1 MKDSMEL
8 QTNVD
13 AAPVQHI
20 VSTPSLPFTPYYEA
34 GGITIYNMDC
44 RKVLPWLE
52 RFDLLLTDPPYGI
65 NRSGQQATFCK
76 KSKHNRKQHTDFGWD
91 DSTPSYGVLESC
103 FELTENQIIW
113 GGNYFTEAL
122 PARMGWIV
130 WDKGQDFSTSDCEL
144 AFTSYQKAL
153 RRIVCNRGAIAREGA
168 LHPTQKPLE
177 VIRFCIGYA
186 GPEAH
191 TILDPFM
198 GSGTTLIAA
207 KLEGRK
213 AVGIEINEA
222 YCESAAKR
230 LSQGVLF

>member
-1 MKDSMEL
+1 MTTEKTTTVASM
-8 QTNVD
+8 QPFV
-13 AAPVQHI
+13 I
-20 VSTPSLPFTPYYEA
+20 PSMPFRPYYQDESV
-34 GGITIYNMDC
+34 TIYNADC
-44 RKVLPWLE
+44 RQVIPFLP
-52 RFDLLLTDPPYGI
+52 RYDLLLTDPPYGI

-76 KSKHNRKQHTDFGWD
+76 KSKHNRKQHADFGWD

-103 FELTENQIIW
+103 FEATENQIIW

-186 GPEAH
+186 GEDVK
-191 TILDPFM
+191 TVLDPFA
-198 GSGTTLIAA
+198 GSGTTGVAC

-213 AVGIEINEA
+213 ATLIEISEE
-222 YCESAAKR
+222 YCEKAAKR
-230 LSQGVLF
+230 LAQGVLF

>member
-1 MKDSMEL
+1 MNEENKPP
-8 QTNVD
+8 T
-13 AAPVQHI
+13 ATP
-20 VSTPSLPFTPYYEA
+20 VSTPSVPFTPYYDE

-44 RKVLPWLE
+44 RKVLPWQE
-52 RFDLLLTDPPYGI
+52 RFDLLLNDTPYGI
-65 NRSGQQATFCK
+65 NRAGQQATFCK
-76 KSKHNRKQHTDFGWD
+76 KSKHNRKQHADLGWD

-113 GGNYFTEAL
+113 GGNDFTEAL

-186 GPEAH
+186 GQEAQ

-198 GSGTTLIAA
+198 GSGTTLVAA